1 MECHAEHIIQLMLQ
15 LAIIFIVAKSAAEI
29 AVRYIKVPPVLGE
42 LFAGVIIGPFALGA
56 IALGSFGPLF
66 PGDHGHEIPPEI
78 NFLGQVASLVL
89 MFVVG
94 IETNLEQFLKY
105 ARKSFFIAIGGVA
118 VPFTVGA
125 SLTVLFGFA
134 ESFMSIQALFIGSI
148 LTATSIGITARIL
161 KDLGKL
167 DGAEGITILAAAV
180 FDDVFGILVL
190 AIVISLNETQTISS
204 SNILIIAV
212 QAVGIW
218 LAITALSFLLSS
230 PLSRFIS
237 GFNTE
242 GALVAIPLGLAL
254 ICAALAEHFGL
265 AMIIGA
271 YSFGLGMSNSK
282 IKHEIEH
289 QLHNIYNLLVPV
301 FFVVM
306 GMMVDLS
313 AISTPVLVFGIVLS
327 LTATL
332 DKLIGSGIPAFF
344 SGFNRIG
351 SLRIG
356 VGMIPRGEI
365 ALIIAGIGLSKGI
378 IGTDLFG
385 VSVIMTMST
394 TIIASII
401 LPRLFKNNQDGIKK

>member
-1 MECHAEHIIQLMLQ
+1 MKKSSQYKERPLFFYLS
-15 LAIIFIVAKSAAEI
+15 LLFILFFGCVGKHEVRVENLDISIPDSWI
-29 AVRYIKVPPVLGE
+29 APLPASEKMSGDWWSVFEDPVLE
-42 LFAGVIIGPFALGA
+42 TFLVRLRFNSPDIKTIVQNQRKALYNAKINGA
-56 IALGSFGPLF
+56 AIYPSFNMLARA
-66 PGDHGHEIPPEI
+66 D
-78 NFLGQVASLVL
+78 
-89 MFVVG
+89 
-94 IETNLEQFLKY
+94 TNVQNL
-105 ARKSFFIAIGGVA
+105 SG
-118 VPFTVGA
+118 
-125 SLTVLFGFA
+125 FGFA

-230 PLSRFIS
+230 PLSKFIS

-282 IKHEIEH
+282 IKHEI
-289 QLHNIYNLLVPV
+289 
-301 FFVVM
+301 
-306 GMMVDLS
+306 D
-313 AISTPVLVFGIVLS
+313 IVIHL
-327 LTATL
+327 
-332 DKLIGSGIPAFF
+332 
-344 SGFNRIG
+344 
-351 SLRIG
+351 
-356 VGMIPRGEI
+356 
-365 ALIIAGIGLSKGI
+365 
-378 IGTDLFG
+378 
-385 VSVIMTMST
+385 
-394 TIIASII
+394 ASITDAESSV
-401 LPRLFKNNQDGIKK
+401 KNKKKVFDNNFRSFVNIVNFCKKKKIK

>member
-1 MECHAEHIIQLMLQ
+1 MEGHAEHIIQLMLQ

-190 AIVISLNETQTISS
+190 AIVISLNETQTI
-204 SNILIIAV
+204 
-212 QAVGIW
+212 
-218 LAITALSFLLSS
+218 
-230 PLSRFIS
+230 
-237 GFNTE
+237 
-242 GALVAIPLGLAL
+242 
-254 ICAALAEHFGL
+254 
-265 AMIIGA
+265 
-271 YSFGLGMSNSK
+271 
-282 IKHEIEH
+282 
-289 QLHNIYNLLVPV
+289 
-301 FFVVM
+301 
-306 GMMVDLS
+306 
-313 AISTPVLVFGIVLS
+313 
-327 LTATL
+327 
-332 DKLIGSGIPAFF
+332 
-344 SGFNRIG
+344 
-351 SLRIG
+351 
-356 VGMIPRGEI
+356 
-365 ALIIAGIGLSKGI
+365 
-378 IGTDLFG
+378 
-385 VSVIMTMST
+385 
-394 TIIASII
+394 
-401 LPRLFKNNQDGIKK
+401 